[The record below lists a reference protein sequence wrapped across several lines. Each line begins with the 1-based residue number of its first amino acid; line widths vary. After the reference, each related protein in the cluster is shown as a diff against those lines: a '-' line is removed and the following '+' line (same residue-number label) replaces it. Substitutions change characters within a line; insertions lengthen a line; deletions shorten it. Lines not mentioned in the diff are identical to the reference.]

1 MSLFFCYYC
10 DRRFENEQTLILHQR
25 AKHFKCPECR
35 KKLQTLPS
43 LTLHHKEVH
52 KMTLQKVPE
61 AIDGRDDVRTGVL
74 GMKHVP
80 ERAIADFATKHG
92 LPMPTTVH
100 DALPA
105 GPPGAGMGAMP
116 ATQHNVLDPA
126 AMGGWAT
133 GGALPMQGMP
143 GPGPRGPWA
152 PPPGMPMPPP
162 GVPAPPPGMSAHQPW
177 AGPMQPAPGMAAP
190 APQYTQPADTP
201 VPAAAAA
208 AAAPTPAPT
217 HAAAPPAHGRAAGP
231 AATATA
237 QSVRDTIKGKR
248 AGLVWNLPHLSM
260 EEVRAQHV
268 RYAVQ
273 AR

>member
-10 DRRFENEQTLILHQR
+10 DRRFDNEQTLILHQR

-116 ATQHNVLDPA
+116 VTQHNVLDPA

-143 GPGPRGPWA
+143 GPRGPWA
-152 PPPGMPMPPP
+152 PPP

-190 APQYTQPADTP
+190 APQYTQPAGTP

-208 AAAPTPAPT
+208 VAPTPAPT
-217 HAAAPPAHGRAAGP
+217 HAAGP

-260 EEVRAQHV
+260 EEVRAQHA

>member
-10 DRRFENEQTLILHQR
+10 DRRFDNEQTLILHQR

-116 ATQHNVLDPA
+116 VTQHNVLDPA

-133 GGALPMQGMP
+133 GGALPMQGM
-143 GPGPRGPWA
+143 PGPRGPWA

-190 APQYTQPADTP
+190 APQYTQPAGTP

-208 AAAPTPAPT
+208 VAPTPAPT
-217 HAAAPPAHGRAAGP
+217 HAAGP

-260 EEVRAQHV
+260 EEVRAQHA